1 MPQSRS
7 GRSSRGH
14 SSRAAQ
20 RATAFVTVAVAG
32 LLCYAMFVQIAA
44 EQNLSPY
51 PTALFVAM
59 AAVVGSVLNQPF
71 REDPLASDG
80 GSPWLYLVWKASV
93 AVAFACLLYL
103 MFMGQVLTGGIF
115 PKFCGDTAG
124 FTDVRGFVADV
135 HPASNA
141 DFAKL
146 LVWAFVAGFSE
157 KFVPNLITQITG
169 SGRPGSGT
177 GDAMGGTSGRA
188 GERPG
193 LDPGQDSGGPDG
205 DP

>member
-7 GRSSRGH
+7 SSRGL

-32 LLCYAMFVQIAA
+32 LLSYLMFVRIAA

-71 REDPLASDG
+71 RDDPVAAEG

-103 MFMGQVLTGGIF
+103 MFMGRVLTGGIF
-115 PKFCGDTAG
+115 PEFCGDTER
-124 FTDVRGFVADV
+124 FTDVRGFVAAV

-157 KFVPNLITQITG
+157 KFVPNLISQITG
-169 SGRPGSGT
+169 SGPPRSGS
-177 GDAMGGTSGRA
+177 DNSSANSSDHSSASGGGQ
-188 GERPG
+188 
-193 LDPGQDSGGPDG
+193 DPGGRDG
-205 DP
+205 HP